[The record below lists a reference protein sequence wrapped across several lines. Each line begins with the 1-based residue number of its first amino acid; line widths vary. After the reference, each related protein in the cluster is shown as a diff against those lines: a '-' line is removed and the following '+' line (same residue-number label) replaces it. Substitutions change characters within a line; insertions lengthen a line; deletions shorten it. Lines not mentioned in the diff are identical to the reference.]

1 MFANPYQS
9 RRDKMHELIGLSA
22 GSPIGF
28 MASLGMMRIL
38 AVDRQQEVRLGWQN
52 GHAVID
58 GIAVEAA
65 IAELTVNMGNRSE
78 ASEFNWADT
87 PRKVSPEQYRAACK
101 TMINDERA
109 LGFMAGWATDAA
121 VYNKAVRV
129 TRLDM
134 TSGNQK
140 LLRDL
145 RKLATKIKKVHFES
159 ALKGGPYENQSSYGL
174 DPIAVRS
181 HAHEPKAPTKSKPP
195 GKPGLIWLAFESIPL
210 HPVVP
215 IDSNKSYTT
224 GWRMGSDPGY
234 VWPIW
239 DGLLTLDELF
249 LLRTMPV
256 DSLYDRY
263 DINEIWFSRYGS
275 SGKYGMLLPAQRER

>member
-1 MFANPYQS
+1 
-9 RRDKMHELIGLSA
+9 MHELIGLSA

-28 MASLGMMRIL
+28 MASLGMMRVL
-38 AVDRQQEVRLGWQN
+38 AADRQQEVRLGWQK

-58 GIAVEAA
+58 GIDIETA
-65 IAELTVNMGNRSE
+65 ITELTANIENRSE
-78 ASEFNWADT
+78 APEFKWANT
-87 PRKVSPEQYRAACK
+87 PRKVSPEQYRAVCK
-101 TMINDERA
+101 TMVNDERA

-121 VYNKAVRV
+121 VYNGTIRS

-145 RKLATKIKKVHFES
+145 RKLAVKIKKEHFKS
-159 ALKGGPYENQSSYGL
+159 ALNGGPYEDQSSYGL
-174 DPIAVRS
+174 DPITVRS
-181 HAHEPKAPTKSKPP
+181 HAHEPKAPTKSTPP

-210 HPVVP
+210 HPIIP
-215 IDSNKSYTT
+215 IDTNKPQTT
-224 GWRMGSDPGY
+224 GWRIGSDPGY

-239 DGLLTLDELF
+239 DGLLTLDEVF
-249 LLRTMPV
+249 LLRTMPI
-256 DSLYDRY
+256 DRLYDRN
-263 DINEIWFSRYGS
+263 DIKEIWFSRYGS